1 MLRIA
6 NPGSDISSF
15 IRIFVELYEALGN
28 HPTFDLDDMSR
39 ALVERNLAT
48 SSGFM
53 GEEALARSTRED
65 RSRDPLYN
73 QSKMYSELYKILGW
87 LHPLPDS
94 ALTFRFTYL
103 GAHIVEAKRDP
114 KSLMKECILGIV
126 YPNSVIRISGN
137 YVLRPFATILKTMT
151 ELDGLLCRDEM
162 ILGPLCLENDRD
174 PQKYAAMIQQLR
186 SLRGNW
192 HKLQNGLMSLSE
204 SRQISQTTM
213 GNYTR
218 FPLAVMKWTGW
229 VTTERRRDIYRGP
242 VVFLELT
249 KEGRAA
255 AEAVLQSIDIRST
268 DLTSLDNTSKEAI
281 IRLGFYDMLA
291 RSGFVIDTLE
301 RQMIDYRHQ
310 LKGKISVDRPILFSP
325 FQELDPEYISRLFP
339 SRHPPVTDI
348 SKRVMP
354 TALETNGNILKD
366 HNLPASH
373 SVFEVRD
380 RLPEQTALI
389 TEVNIIDHLEKNVAD
404 LFQDI
409 LDSDDV
415 GEYVETIV
423 NNLINA
429 NKDIFYPLIASLF
442 RIMGFNCQ
450 HSRAGVNYE
459 RWDALIIDNE
469 QSIPIEIKSPGEERF
484 ISVKAVRQALE
495 NKVILLARKPFPTR
509 PETTT
514 LVVGY
519 NLPNDRS
526 EVLSLISDIYKAY
539 NIKIGIIDI
548 RSLLWLVIDTLFRG
562 KKYDSSK
569 LMSLFGI
576 IDVSD
581 F

>member
-15 IRIFVELYEALGN
+15 IRIFIELYEALGN
-28 HPTFDLDDMSR
+28 RATFGLDDMSR
-39 ALVERNLAT
+39 TLVDRNLAT

-87 LHPLPDS
+87 LHPLPES

-103 GAHIVEAKRDP
+103 GAHVVEAKRDP
-114 KSLMKECILGIV
+114 KLLMKECILGIV
-126 YPNSVIRISGN
+126 YPNSIIKINGN
-137 YVLRPFATILKTMT
+137 YVLRPFATILNTMAK
-151 ELDGLLCRDEM
+151 LGGLLCRDEM
-162 ILGPLCLENDRD
+162 ILGPLCLEDDRD
-174 PQKYAAMIQQLR
+174 SQKVTYMIEQIQ

-192 HKLQNGLMSLSE
+192 PKLQGSLASLSA

-213 GNYTR
+213 ENYTR

-229 VTTERRRDIYRGP
+229 ATSERQRDIYGKP

-249 KEGRAA
+249 NDGWAA
-255 AEAVLQSIDIRST
+255 AEAILQSIDIRSS
-268 DLTSLDNTSKEAI
+268 DLTNLDNKSKEAI
-281 IRLGFYDMLA
+281 VRLGFYSMLD
-291 RSGFVIDTLE
+291 RSGFEIDTLNDQISDYQ
-301 RQMIDYRHQ
+301 RQLEGEIR
-310 LKGKISVDRPILFSP
+310 LERPIIFSP
-325 FQELDPEYISRLFP
+325 FQELDPEYTSRLFP
-339 SRHPPVTDI
+339 SHSSTIDVTDQ
-348 SKRVMP
+348 VMLP
-354 TALETNGNILKD
+354 AIETNRDHLKD
-366 HNLPASH
+366 IYQPSSHRVFKLRANLSVHDALANKA
-373 SVFEVRD
+373 SVFD
-380 RLPEQTALI
+380 G
-389 TEVNIIDHLEKNVAD
+389 LEKSVAD
-404 LFQDI
+404 LFQD
-409 LDSDDV
+409 LFNTDDV
-415 GEYVETIV
+415 GTNVESMANSLAGV
-423 NNLINA
+423 
-429 NKDIFYPLIASLF
+429 NKDVFYPLVASLF
-442 RIMGFNCQ
+442 RVLGYNCQ

-459 RWDALIIDNE
+459 RWDAFIIDTE
-469 QSIPIEIKSPGEERF
+469 QSIPIEIKSPGEESF

-495 NKVILLARKPFPTR
+495 NKVILMARRPFPTR

-539 NIKIGIIDI
+539 SIKIGVIDI
-548 RSLLWLVIDTLFRG
+548 RSLLWLVVATLFGG
-562 KKYDSSK
+562 KKHDSSK
-569 LMSLFGI
+569 LINLYGI